1 MYIKNYLFIYTL
13 QVIYDI
19 ILVVTNNFKYLL
31 GGAVMKLNYKE
42 LSDYQ
47 TFWQESEHLSQKQ
60 KDGLITLSNLL
71 IQRAKENQDE
81 IDNVTL
87 LYPEDY
93 SDFDI
98 FSDFSFAMSAFLTVR
113 KEGGAKISG
122 WTLNREVD
130 VE

>member
-1 MYIKNYLFIYTL
+1 M
-13 QVIYDI
+13 
-19 ILVVTNNFKYLL
+19 
-31 GGAVMKLNYKE
+31 
-42 LSDYQ
+42 
-47 TFWQESEHLSQKQ
+47 
-60 KDGLITLSNLL
+60 LSNLL
-71 IQRAKENQDE
+71 IQRAKENQGE

-98 FSDFSFAMSAFLTVR
+98 FSDFAFAMSAFLTVR